1 MFNLRILDSIYG
13 KVDGQEIILRIFVDL
28 CLQFR
33 SVEFEQTGLLIY
45 NRVCMCHSESLF
57 NAVYEEPR

>member
-13 KVDGQEIILRIFVDL
+13 KVDGREIIMRIFVDL

-33 SVEFEQTGLLIY
+33 SVEFEQCEFC
-45 NRVCMCHSESLF
+45 RV
-57 NAVYEEPR
+57 